1 MYICAVRNLFYISAL
16 LFGILM
22 FSFED
27 ETRGESAAVS
37 QAVVVMEEKG
47 AADAQHYI
55 DALRS
60 DLEVSKGLNTRRTVQ
75 PIDNTLHLR
84 TLKMAK
90 KVLRDI
96 RLKEVN
102 LQRKVMENVS
112 EYQTINLST
121 LTCFAAQYVYALR
134 KLLI

>member
-1 MYICAVRNLFYISAL
+1 
-16 LFGILM
+16 M

-27 ETRGESAAVS
+27 ETIDESVAVY
-37 QAVVVMEEKG
+37 QEATVMKEKG
-47 AADAQHYI
+47 AADTQYYLNI
-55 DALRS
+55 LRS

-75 PIDNTLHLR
+75 PIDNTFHLR

-96 RLKEVN
+96 RLKEMN

-121 LTCFAAQYVYALR
+121 LTCFAAQYVFALR

>member
-1 MYICAVRNLFYISAL
+1 MRNLLCISAL

-27 ETRGESAAVS
+27 ETMDESVAVY
-37 QAVVVMEEKG
+37 QEATVMKEKG
-47 AADAQHYI
+47 AADTQYYLNI
-55 DALRS
+55 LRS

-75 PIDNTLHLR
+75 PIDNTFHLR

-90 KVLRDI
+90 KVFRDI
-96 RLKEVN
+96 RLKEMN

-121 LTCFAAQYVYALR
+121 LTCFAAQYVFALR